1 MRILFAGGG
10 TGGHFFPILALVRE
24 LKRVAEEERVVELE
38 MFYMSPDEFGYDVI
52 EREGVTP
59 IKITSG
65 KWRRYFSFKN
75 FLDVFRIAFGIWEA
89 LWNFFLVVPDV
100 VFAKGGYGSLPAV
113 VASVLF
119 RIPLIIH
126 ESDAVPGAVN
136 RFAARWAKRVAISFV
151 GAEAFF
157 PAHKTALVGIPVR
170 KMILGGRKED
180 ARADMNVFSNLPAV
194 GFIGGSQGAEK
205 INTGVLA
212 ALPELT
218 EAFEIIHQTGE
229 KNEDA
234 VKKEAD
240 IILERGHK
248 ERFHPVPFFDE
259 TGTRTF
265 YSASDLI
272 VSRAGATTIYEIATW
287 AKPAILI
294 PLRSAAQD
302 HQKKN
307 AYEYAAGGAARV
319 LGEENLTPPLLFA
332 EIRKLM
338 ADPERLRAMSAA
350 AQKFSRIDAG
360 ETLSREILKLGVH

>member
-24 LKRVAEEERVVELE
+24 LKRVAEEERILDLEL
-38 MFYMSPDEFGYDVI
+38 FYMSPDEFGYDLI
-52 EREGVTP
+52 EREVATA
-59 IKITSG
+59 IKITTG
-65 KWRRYFSFKN
+65 KWRRYFSIKN
-75 FLDVFRIAFGIWEA
+75 FLDIFRTAFGVWEA

-248 ERFHPVPFFDE
+248 ERYHPVPFFDE

-272 VSRAGATTIYEIATW
+272 VSRAGATTTYEIATW

-319 LGEENLTPPLLFA
+319 LEEENLTPHLLFA

>member
-24 LKRVAEEERVVELE
+24 LKRIAQEERVVELE
-38 MFYMSPDEFGYDVI
+38 LFYMSPDEFGYDAI
-52 EREGVTP
+52 EREGATA
-59 IKITSG
+59 IKITAG

-75 FLDVFRIAFGIWEA
+75 FLDIFRTAFGIWEA

-113 VASVLF
+113 AASVLF

-136 RFAARWAKRVAISFV
+136 RFAARWAKRVAVSFV

-157 PAHKTALVGIPVR
+157 PAEKTALVGIPVR
-170 KMILGGRKED
+170 KTILGGRKED
-180 ARADMNVFSNLPAV
+180 ARADMNVFSNLPV
-194 GFIGGSQGAEK
+194 IGFIGGSQGAEK
-205 INTGVLA
+205 INTGVLS
-212 ALPELT
+212 ALSELT
-218 EAFEIIHQTGE
+218 ETFEVIHQTGE
-229 KNEDA
+229 KHGDA

-240 IILERGHK
+240 IILERGRK
-248 ERFHPVPFFDE
+248 ERYHPVPFFDE

-294 PLRSAAQD
+294 PLRAAAQD
-302 HQKKN
+302 HQKRN

-319 LGEENLTPPLLFA
+319 LEEENLTPHLLFA